1 MEENP
6 RHAAVQILNNVDDKK
21 AYAEPLLDSYLSN
34 HALMNDNDRRLL
46 TQLVYGTLRL
56 QKRLDWVI
64 AAFYRGT
71 FSEMETGL
79 KNILRTALL
88 QISEMDRIPPFA
100 AVDEAV
106 KLAKKLFPGRSS
118 LVNAVLRNAI
128 RGMSRLT
135 CPDFSVD
142 PLRHISIMYSH
153 PEWIVSFWI
162 DELGVEETRRL
173 CESNNEIPSL
183 ILRVNGMKMTRD
195 EALAA
200 LAAAGLE
207 AEPTRFSPDGIIVS
221 RLPGPIR
228 DMALFRDGCI
238 QIQDE
243 ASQLVSHLVDPG
255 PGERVLDLC
264 AGTGI
269 KTTHLAEMMRNE
281 GSITAVDISGHKLD
295 MLRSNA
301 RRLGIS
307 IIHTCEGDATGD
319 IDALCSKSFDRILV
333 DVPCS
338 GLGTLRRNPE
348 IKWHRE
354 RQDLENMAALQKK
367 ILHNA
372 LSYLKEKGILV
383 YSTCTISSPENDKVV
398 GEFLD
403 THPGYHR
410 AHPPDTLSKEVVDTG
425 GYFRTSPHHHG
436 TDGFFG
442 VILKGRGT

>member
-1 MEENP
+1 MKENP
-6 RHAAVQILNNVDDKK
+6 RYTAVQILNTVDEKK
-21 AYAEPLLDSYLSN
+21 AYAEPLLDFHQSKRVFM
-34 HALMNDNDRRLL
+34 HENDRRLL

-64 AAFYRGT
+64 AAFYRGD

-106 KLAKKLFPGRSS
+106 KLAKKLFPGRAS

-128 RGMSRLT
+128 RGMKRLT
-135 CPDFSVD
+135 CPDFSAD
-142 PLRHISIMYSH
+142 PLHHISIMHSH
-153 PEWIVSFWI
+153 PEWLVSFWI

-183 ILRVNGMKMTRD
+183 ILRVNAMKMTRD
-195 EALAA
+195 EALAEC
-200 LAAAGLE
+200 AAAGLD
-207 AEPTRFSPDGIIVS
+207 AAPTRFSPDGITVS
-221 RLPGPIR
+221 RLPGPVR

-243 ASQLVSHLVDPG
+243 ASQLVSRLVEPG

-269 KTTHLAEMMRNE
+269 KTTHLAEIMRNE
-281 GSITAVDISGHKLD
+281 GSITAVDVSGHKLD
-295 MLRSNA
+295 MLRDNA

-307 IIHTCEGDATGD
+307 IIRTVEGDATGA
-319 IDALCSKSFDRILV
+319 IDVLDGRSFDRILV

-348 IKWHRE
+348 IKWHRD
-354 RQDLENMAALQKK
+354 RQDVENMAALQKN
-367 ILHNA
+367 ILHKA
-372 LSYLKEKGILV
+372 VSYLKEKGTLV
-383 YSTCTISSPENDKVV
+383 YSTCTISFPENNKVV

-403 THPGYHR
+403 AHPGYHR
-410 AHPPDTLSKEVVDTG
+410 VHPPVTLSKEVVDTG

-442 VILKGRGT
+442 AILKRRDM